1 MVDDFLRPLRTRGS
15 GSGGGGWWRRS
26 RTTCGCGG
34 GGWEWLVVAGEDGDV
49 GGGVGECC
57 FQWCIVKNAIGRVLA
72 SGRTEISIREVRVR
86 RNQY

>member
-1 MVDDFLRPLRTRGS
+1 MVDDFLRPLQTRGS

-34 GGWEWLVVAGEDGDV
+34 GGWEWLVVAGEDGEV
-49 GGGVGECC
+49 GGVGECC
-57 FQWCIVKNAIGRVLA
+57 FQWCIVNNAIGRVLA
-72 SGRTEISIREVRVR
+72 SGRTKISIREVRVR